1 MVVFKD
7 LHYQMRSD
15 MPNSDWTGE
24 AKYIVTDGSELA
36 NKILS
41 CPNGF
46 TAIEDDSGN
55 LIDVIPNEVPEPEQ
69 PPLSEVDL
77 LKAQNKA
84 LSDRLEFM
92 EDAMAEMAMKVYA
105 E

>member
-1 MVVFKD
+1 MVIFND
-7 LHYQMRSD
+7 LSYMTRSD
-15 MPNSDWTGE
+15 MPDSDWTGE
-24 AKYIVTDGSELA
+24 AKYVVEDGSNLA

-41 CPNGF
+41 CINGF
-46 TAIEDDSGN
+46 TAVEDESGN

-69 PPLSEVDL
+69 PPLSETDL
-77 LKAQNKA
+77 LRAQNKA

>member
-1 MVVFKD
+1 MIVFKN
-7 LHYQMRSD
+7 LSYITRSD

-24 AKYIVTDGSELA
+24 AKYIIADDTDLA

-41 CPNGF
+41 CQYGF
-46 TAIEDDSGN
+46 TPIEDKRGN
-55 LIDVIPNEVPEPEQ
+55 LIDVTPNDVPAPEPQ
-69 PPLSEVDL
+69 LSETDL

-84 LSDRLEFM
+84 LSDRLEFT
-92 EDAMAEMAMKVYA
+92 EDLIAEMAMKVYA

>member
-1 MVVFKD
+1 MIIFKD
-7 LHYQMRSD
+7 LHYQTRSD
-15 MPNSDWTGE
+15 MPDTDWTGE
-24 AKYIVTDGSELA
+24 AKYIVPDGSELA

-46 TAIEDDSGN
+46 TVVEDSTGN
-55 LIDVIPNEVPEPEQ
+55 LIDVVPNEVTPPA
-69 PPLSEVDL
+69 PPLSENDL

>member
-1 MVVFKD
+1 MIVFYN
-7 LHYQMRSD
+7 LSIMTRSD
-15 MPNSDWTGE
+15 LPDSDWTGE

-46 TAIEDDSGN
+46 TAVEDSEGN
-55 LIDVIPNEVPEPEQ
+55 LIDVIPNEVIPPE
-69 PPLSEVDL
+69 PPLSEVEL

-84 LSDRLEFM
+84 LSDRLEFT
-92 EDAMAEMAMKVYA
+92 EDLIAEMAMKVYA